1 MLADEYILI
10 FLFAISFC
18 SSLTFFNLAF
28 SCYLHHQFFNLASV
42 PGGRFSNPPTSQSPN
57 VSGQLNEHPTQIE
70 TFKKSMKSNN
80 LKIILVAL
88 GISFVSCNQKNQ
100 SSQETKTQPIKTKSF
115 TVSDEIPIWT
125 KSIPDAEL
133 ITGDETIIDGIA
145 KNVSNPT
152 VKIFSPIKENSG
164 AAVLVFPGG
173 GYTKVAVD
181 LEGSE
186 ICEWLASIG
195 VTGILLK
202 YRVPD
207 SGPHYYNDCHCEKD
221 PIKPLALQDAQR
233 AIGMVRSQAK
243 QWNINPNKIG
253 VMGFSAGGHLVAD
266 VSTNYRKRAYQL
278 TDDLDKTDCRPNFGI
293 VMFPGHMTNHTSKPY
308 ELNNNIPVDSNTP
321 PTFILQ
327 AGNDPIDPIEN
338 SLVYYIALQ
347 KAKVHAEYHV
357 YAEGGHAFGLNRTI
371 LDNPNWNKLPI
382 ADWENLIE
390 RWLKTIKM
398 TSN

>member
-1 MLADEYILI
+1 MSRLGLWLPDRQCTIASHRQAVVVGSQLI
-10 FLFAISFC
+10 
-18 SSLTFFNLAF
+18 
-28 SCYLHHQFFNLASV
+28 
-42 PGGRFSNPPTSQSPN
+42 G
-57 VSGQLNEHPTQIE
+57 HPAQIE
-70 TFKKSMKSNN
+70 TFKKLMKRIIF
-80 LKIILVAL
+80 KILFIAF
-88 GISFVSCNQKNQ
+88 GISLVPCSPKKQT
-100 SSQETKTQPIKTKSF
+100 SQDTKANSIHTKSF
-115 TVSDEIPIWT
+115 TVSNEIPIWT
-125 KSIPDAEL
+125 KGIPDSAL
-133 ITGDETIIDGIA
+133 ITGEETNIDGIA
-145 KNVSNPT
+145 KNVSTPT
-152 VKIFSPIKENSG
+152 IKIFSPIKENTG
-164 AAVLVFPGG
+164 ATVIVFPGG
-173 GYTKVAVD
+173 GYTKVAVE

-207 SGPHYYNDCHCEKD
+207 SGPHYYKDCHCEKD

-233 AIGMVRSQAK
+233 AIGLIRTQAK
-243 QWNINPNKIG
+243 QWNIDPNKIG

-266 VSTNYRKRAYQL
+266 VSTNYRKRAYPL
-278 TDDLDKTDCRPNFGI
+278 TDEMDKTDCRPDFGI
-293 VMFPGHMTNHTSKPY
+293 VMFPGHLTNHTNNPY
-308 ELNNNIPVDSNTP
+308 ELNNTIPVDSNTP

-338 SLVYYIALQ
+338 SLVYYMALQ

-398 TSN
+398 TTN

>member
-1 MLADEYILI
+1 MK
-10 FLFAISFC
+10 
-18 SSLTFFNLAF
+18 LTFFKLTLIALAISYS
-28 SCYLHHQFFNLASV
+28 SCKEKKQ
-42 PGGRFSNPPTSQSPN
+42 TSQR
-57 VSGQLNEHPTQIE
+57 
-70 TFKKSMKSNN
+70 
-80 LKIILVAL
+80 
-88 GISFVSCNQKNQ
+88 
-100 SSQETKTQPIKTKSF
+100 TKVNAVNTKSF
-115 TVSDEIPIWT
+115 TVSNEIPIWANGV
-125 KSIPDAEL
+125 PDSSL
-133 ITGDETIIDGIA
+133 ITGEETTIDGIA

-152 VKIFSPIKENSG
+152 IKIFSPIKENSG

-173 GYTKVAVD
+173 GYTKLAVE

-207 SGPHYYNDCHCEKD
+207 SGPHYYKDCHCEKD
-221 PIKPLALQDAQR
+221 PVKPLALQDAQR
-233 AIGMVRSQAK
+233 AIGLIRSKAK
-243 QWNINPNKIG
+243 QWNIDPNKIG

-266 VSTNYRKRAYQL
+266 VSTNYRKRAYAL
-278 TDDLDKTDCRPNFGI
+278 TDEMDKINCCPDFGI
-293 VMFPGHMTNHTSKPY
+293 VMFPGHLTNHASNPY
-308 ELNNNIPVDSNTP
+308 ELNKKIPVSSNTP

-338 SLVYYIALQ
+338 SLVYYMALQ

-371 LDNPNWNKLPI
+371 LNNPSWNKLPI
-382 ADWENLIE
+382 ADWEILIE

-398 TSN
+398 TTN

>member
-1 MLADEYILI
+1 
-10 FLFAISFC
+10 
-18 SSLTFFNLAF
+18 
-28 SCYLHHQFFNLASV
+28 
-42 PGGRFSNPPTSQSPN
+42 
-57 VSGQLNEHPTQIE
+57 
-70 TFKKSMKSNN
+70 MKFIA
-80 LKIILVAL
+80 LKI
-88 GISFVSCNQKNQ
+88 FVTIFVFAVYSCNQKKQ
-100 SSQETKTQPIKTKSF
+100 ASQETKSEVSITKPF
-115 TVSDEIPIWT
+115 TVSNEIPIWT
-125 KSIPDAEL
+125 NGIPDSSL
-133 ITGDETIIDGIA
+133 IKEEETIVDGIA

-152 VKIFSPIKENSG
+152 IKIFSPTKNNSG
-164 AAVLVFPGG
+164 AAVIVMPGG
-173 GYTKVAVD
+173 GYTKVAVE

-207 SGPHYYNDCHCEKD
+207 SGPHYYKDCHCEKD

-233 AIGMVRSQAK
+233 AMSLVRSRAK
-243 QWNINPNKIG
+243 EYNIDPKKIG

-266 VSTNYRKRAYQL
+266 VSTNYRIRAYAL
-278 TDDLDKTDCRPNFGI
+278 TDEIDKTNCRPDFGI
-293 VMFPGHMTNHTSKPY
+293 VFFPGHMTNHSSHSY
-308 ELNNNIPVDSNTP
+308 ELNSKIPVDSNTP

-338 SLVYYIALQ
+338 SLVYFIALQ
-347 KAKVHAEYHV
+347 NAKVHAEYHV
-357 YAEGGHAFGLNRTI
+357 YAEGGHAFGLDRTI

-390 RWLKTIKM
+390 RWFKTIKM

>member
-1 MLADEYILI
+1 MKLPKGRI
-10 FLFAISFC
+10 FFLMFPLFIST
-18 SSLTFFNLAF
+18 L
-28 SCYLHHQFFNLASV
+28 
-42 PGGRFSNPPTSQSPN
+42 
-57 VSGQLNEHPTQIE
+57 
-70 TFKKSMKSNN
+70 
-80 LKIILVAL
+80 
-88 GISFVSCNQKNQ
+88 SCNQN
-100 SSQETKTQPIKTKSF
+100 SPLTQEIENKTEPATLSK
-115 TVSDEIPIWT
+115 VSEEIPIWT
-125 KSIPDAEL
+125 KNIPDSEL
-133 ITGDETIIDGIA
+133 IKGEETYSDGIV

-152 VKIFSPIKENSG
+152 IKIFSPIKENSG
-164 AAVLVFPGG
+164 AAVIVMPGG

-207 SGPHYYNDCHCEKD
+207 SGPHYYSDCHCEKD

-233 AIGMVRSQAK
+233 AISMVRSKAK
-243 QWNINPNKIG
+243 QWNINPKKIG

-266 VSTNYRKRAYQL
+266 VSTNYRKRAYFL
-278 TDDLDKTDCRPNFGI
+278 TDDIDNTDCRPDFGI
-293 VMFPGHMTNHTSKPY
+293 VMFPGHMTNHTSNPY
-308 ELNNNIPVDSNTP
+308 ELNKKLPVDRNTP

-347 KAKVHAEYHV
+347 KAKVHAEYHI
-357 YAEGGHAFGLNRTI
+357 YAEGGHAFGLDRTI

-382 ADWENLIE
+382 ADWENLVV
-390 RWLKTIKM
+390 RWLRTIKM
-398 TSN
+398 TSE

>member
-1 MLADEYILI
+1 MKQLKIK
-10 FLFAISFC
+10 
-18 SSLTFFNLAF
+18 LTF
-28 SCYLHHQFFNLASV
+28 
-42 PGGRFSNPPTSQSPN
+42 
-57 VSGQLNEHPTQIE
+57 
-70 TFKKSMKSNN
+70 
-80 LKIILVAL
+80 LKLILVITA
-88 GISFVSCNQKNQ
+88 ICFISCNGKKQT
-100 SSQETKTQPIKTKSF
+100 SQETKVNAVNTKPY
-115 TVSDEIPIWT
+115 TVSNDIPIWT
-125 KSIPDAEL
+125 NGVPDSAL
-133 ITGDETIIDGIA
+133 ITGEETNIDGIA

-152 VKIFSPIKENSG
+152 IKVFSPTKENTG

-173 GYTKVAVD
+173 GYTKVAVE

-207 SGPHYYNDCHCEKD
+207 SGPHYYKDCFCEKD
-221 PIKPLALQDAQR
+221 PIKPIALQDAQR
-233 AIGMVRSQAK
+233 AIGLVRSQAK
-243 QWNINPNKIG
+243 QWNIDPKKIG

-266 VSTNYRKRAYQL
+266 VSTNYRKRAYSL
-278 TDDLDKTDCRPNFGI
+278 TDEMDKANCRPDFGI
-293 VMFPGHMTNHTSKPY
+293 IFFPGHMTNHTSNSC
-308 ELNNNIPVDSNTP
+308 ELNKQIPVDSNTP

-338 SLVYYIALQ
+338 SLVYFIALQ

-382 ADWENLIE
+382 ADWENLVE
-390 RWLKTIKM
+390 RWLQTINM
-398 TSN
+398 TTKK

>member
-1 MLADEYILI
+1 MIYKMKLI
-10 FLFAISFC
+10 FF
-18 SSLTFFNLAF
+18 
-28 SCYLHHQFFNLASV
+28 
-42 PGGRFSNPPTSQSPN
+42 
-57 VSGQLNEHPTQIE
+57 
-70 TFKKSMKSNN
+70 
-80 LKIILVAL
+80 KIIFV
-88 GISFVSCNQKNQ
+88 ISVFAFHSCDYKKQ
-100 SSQETKTQPIKTKSF
+100 SSQEQQSEVVFTKHF
-115 TVSDEIPIWT
+115 TTSNEIPIWINR
-125 KSIPDAEL
+125 IPDSSL
-133 ITGDETIIDGIA
+133 INGEETIIDGIA
-145 KNVSNPT
+145 RNVSNPT
-152 VKIFSPIKENSG
+152 IKIFSPTKNNSG
-164 AAVLVFPGG
+164 AAVIVMPGG
-173 GYTKVAVD
+173 GYTKVAVE

-207 SGPHYYNDCHCEKD
+207 SGPHYYKDCHCEKD

-233 AIGMVRSQAK
+233 AVGFVRTQAK
-243 QWNINPNKIG
+243 KWNINPSKIG

-266 VSTNYRKRAYQL
+266 VSTNYRKRAYAI
-278 TDDLDKTDCRPNFGI
+278 TDEMDKTNCRPDFGI
-293 VMFPGHMTNHTSKPY
+293 VFFPGHMTIHTNNPY
-308 ELNNNIPVDSNTP
+308 ELNSKIPVDSNTP

-382 ADWENLIE
+382 ADWEKLIE
-390 RWLKTIKM
+390 RWLQTIKM
-398 TSN
+398 IKD

>member
-1 MLADEYILI
+1 MKNTFLI
-10 FLFAISFC
+10 IIIFVTGIS
-18 SSLTFFNLAF
+18 TT
-28 SCYLHHQFFNLASV
+28 SC
-42 PGGRFSNPPTSQSPN
+42 NPK
-57 VSGQLNEHPTQIE
+57 
-70 TFKKSMKSNN
+70 KKS
-80 LKIILVAL
+80 
-88 GISFVSCNQKNQ
+88 
-100 SSQETKTQPIKTKSF
+100 SQDNIKADTKTTKTYNLR
-115 TVSDEIPIWT
+115 DEIPIWT
-125 KSIPDAEL
+125 NGIPNAEL
-133 ITGDETIIDGIA
+133 IKGEETIINGIA

-152 VKIFSPIKENSG
+152 IKIFSPIKENSG
-164 AAVLVFPGG
+164 AAVIVFPGG
-173 GYTKVAVD
+173 GYTKVAVE

-207 SGPHYYNDCHCEKD
+207 SGPHYYKDCHCEKD

-233 AIGMVRSQAK
+233 AMRLVRKRAK
-243 QWNINPNKIG
+243 EWNIDPNKIG

-266 VSTNYRKRAYQL
+266 ISTNYRKKVYS
-278 TDDLDKTDCRPNFGI
+278 KTDEIDNTICRPDFGI
-293 VMFPGHMTNHTSKPY
+293 VFFPGHMTNHSSNPY
-308 ELNNNIPVDSNTP
+308 ELNSKIPVDSKTP

-338 SLVYYIALQ
+338 SLVYFIALQ
-347 KAKVHAEYHV
+347 KAKVHAEYHI

-382 ADWENLIE
+382 ADWESLVE

-398 TSN
+398 TSD

>member
-1 MLADEYILI
+1 MKY
-10 FLFAISFC
+10 SK
-18 SSLTFFNLAF
+18 
-28 SCYLHHQFFNLASV
+28 
-42 PGGRFSNPPTSQSPN
+42 RF
-57 VSGQLNEHPTQIE
+57 
-70 TFKKSMKSNN
+70 MKST
-80 LKIILVAL
+80 LFKIIFVAI
-88 GISFVSCNQKNQ
+88 GISFTSCNQKNQ
-100 SSQETKTQPIKTKSF
+100 TLQDNKEQTINTKSF
-115 TVSDEIPIWT
+115 TISDEIPVWT
-125 KSIPDAEL
+125 KSIPDSEL
-133 ITGDETIIDGIA
+133 ITGEETIVDGIA

-152 VKIFSPIKENSG
+152 IKIFSPIKENTS
-164 AAVLVFPGG
+164 AAVIVFPGG

-233 AIGMVRSQAK
+233 AMSLVRSQAK

-266 VSTNYRKRAYQL
+266 VSTNYRKREYSL
-278 TDDLDKTDCRPNFGI
+278 TDDIDKTDCRPNFGI
-293 VMFPGHMTNHTSKPY
+293 VMFPGHMTNHTSKEY
-308 ELNNNIPVDSNTP
+308 ELNKKLPVDGNTP

-347 KAKVHAEYHV
+347 KAKVPAEYHV
-357 YAEGGHAFGLNRTI
+357 YAEGGHAFGLDRTI
-371 LDNPNWNKLPI
+371 LDNPDWNKLPI

>member
-1 MLADEYILI
+1 
-10 FLFAISFC
+10 
-18 SSLTFFNLAF
+18 
-28 SCYLHHQFFNLASV
+28 
-42 PGGRFSNPPTSQSPN
+42 
-57 VSGQLNEHPTQIE
+57 
-70 TFKKSMKSNN
+70 MKSTF
-80 LKIILVAL
+80 LKIIFVIF
-88 GISFVSCNQKNQ
+88 GISIISCNQENKSRQ
-100 SSQETKTQPIKTKSF
+100 DTKAQTTSTKSF
-115 TVSDEIPIWT
+115 TVSKEIPIWA

-133 ITGDETIIDGIA
+133 ITGTETYSDGIA

-152 VKIFSPIKENSG
+152 IKIFSPIKENSG
-164 AAVLVFPGG
+164 AAILVFPGG
-173 GYTKVAVD
+173 GYTKVAVE

-207 SGPHYYNDCHCEKD
+207 SGPLYYKDCFCEKD

-233 AIGMVRSQAK
+233 AMGLVRSQAK

-266 VSTNYRKRAYQL
+266 VSTNYRKRAYIL
-278 TDDLDKTDCRPNFGI
+278 TDDIDKTDCRPNFGI

-308 ELNNNIPVDSNTP
+308 ELNKKLPVDGNTP
-321 PTFILQ
+321 PTFLLQ

-338 SLVYYIALQ
+338 SLVYYIALK
-347 KAKVHAEYHV
+347 KANVQAEYHV

-382 ADWENLIE
+382 ADWEKLVE
-390 RWLKTIKM
+390 RWLQTINM
-398 TSN
+398 TTKR

>member
-1 MLADEYILI
+1 MKHSKQIMKLTFFKLI
-10 FLFAISFC
+10 FVVLAISFI
-18 SSLTFFNLAF
+18 
-28 SCYLHHQFFNLASV
+28 SC
-42 PGGRFSNPPTSQSPN
+42 NPKNQTSQDN
-57 VSGQLNEHPTQIE
+57 KAQTIN
-70 TFKKSMKSNN
+70 
-80 LKIILVAL
+80 
-88 GISFVSCNQKNQ
+88 
-100 SSQETKTQPIKTKSF
+100 TKSF
-115 TVSDEIPIWT
+115 TVSNEIPIWT
-125 KSIPDAEL
+125 RSIPDAEL
-133 ITGDETIIDGIA
+133 ITGKETYSDGIV

-152 VKIFSPIKENSG
+152 IKIFSPINENTG

-173 GYTKVAVD
+173 GYTKVAVE

-207 SGPHYYNDCHCEKD
+207 SGPHYYKDCFCEKD

-233 AIGMVRSQAK
+233 AMGLVRSKAK

-266 VSTNYRKRAYQL
+266 VCTNYRKRAYPL
-278 TDDLDKTDCRPNFGI
+278 TDDLDYTDCRPNFGI

-308 ELNNNIPVDSNTP
+308 ELNKTIPVDSNTP
-321 PTFILQ
+321 PTFLLQ

-338 SLVYYIALQ
+338 SLVYYIARK
-347 KAKVHAEYHV
+347 KANVHAEYHV

-382 ADWENLIE
+382 ADWENLVE
-390 RWLKTIKM
+390 RWLQTIKM